1 MKTLRYIFLL
11 ILGSWL
17 LIPSISAKKPT
28 SRVDQSLSIYNDVM
42 RQLDIN
48 YADTLNYE
56 KLTETSINQMLRQL
70 DPYTTYLPE
79 EKTNDLRFMTTG
91 KYGGIGALIMQR
103 NDTTKAG
110 KKITNVYISNPYEG
124 KPAQKADVRAGD
136 KILEVDGKSATGKTT
151 AEVSQMLRGTPGSEI
166 TITLQRYGE
175 EKPITR
181 TFAREEIKMNPVDY
195 ACLIDEG
202 LLDTGQW
209 TLDSIESSLNV
220 TSPTAQ
226 RSSIQQRSGLMSSK
240 IAYISFA
247 DFTEGSARIFSD
259 TLDAMVAR
267 GAESL
272 IIDLRGNGGGIIDEA
287 VKLLANFVP
296 KGTEVV
302 STKGRRD
309 GTDYTY
315 RTPFTPKYLDM
326 PIVVL
331 VSGQSASAAEIVAGA
346 LQDLD
351 RATIIGTRTFGKG
364 LVQNIRPITGG
375 GHLKV
380 TTAKYYI
387 PSGRCIQAIKYNH
400 DGSAERVAD
409 SLTHEFKTKQGR
421 TVRDGGGIEPDIVL
435 SDSSKVNI
443 CYPLYV
449 QNMFFDYA
457 TRYRTKHVTLPSPET
472 FVVSDSLIT
481 DFITFLQEQNFTY
494 KTETSKYFAD
504 VLRMAHNEALDSTTI
519 QALEDLQSHLNPSV
533 ETAIWNNK
541 IDIQEYLGQEIVGR
555 YYFQKGQT
563 AYILRTDKTL
573 QRAIEE
579 LQNQSL

>member
-1 MKTLRYIFLL
+1 MKTVRYIFLL
-11 ILGSWL
+11 ILGCWL
-17 LIPSISAKKPT
+17 LTPAVSAKRPT

-42 RQLDIN
+42 RQLDMN

-70 DPYTTYLPE
+70 DPYTVYIPE
-79 EKTNDLRFMTTG
+79 DKTNDLRFMTTG
-91 KYGGIGALIMQR
+91 KYGGIGAVIMQR
-103 NDTTKAG
+103 SESPLQLPPRGGETPSESKTKKESS
-110 KKITNVYISNPYEG
+110 KKELAVYISNPYEG

-136 KILEVDGKSATGKTT
+136 KILEVDGKSAEGKTT
-151 AEVSQMLRGTPGSEI
+151 SEVSQMLRGTPGSTI
-166 TITLQRYGE
+166 TIKLQRYGE

-181 TFAREEIKMNPVDY
+181 TFTREEIKMNPVDY
-195 ACLIDEG
+195 AVLISQESG
-202 LLDTGQW
+202 SKSQ
-209 TLDSIESSLNV
+209 DSMALANH
-220 TSPTAQ
+220 
-226 RSSIQQRSGLMSSK
+226 K

-247 DFTEGSARIFSD
+247 DFTEGSARIFAD
-259 TLDAMVAR
+259 TLDAMVGR

-287 VKLLANFVP
+287 VKILANFVP

-309 GTDYTY
+309 GTGYTY
-315 RTPFTPKYLDM
+315 RTPFAPKYPDM

-331 VSGQSASAAEIVAGA
+331 VNNQSASAAEIVAGA
-346 LQDLD
+346 FQDLD
-351 RATIIGTRTFGKG
+351 RATIMGTRTFGKG
-364 LVQNIRPITGG
+364 LVQNIRPIAHG

-387 PSGRCIQAIKYNH
+387 PSGRCIQAIQYNH

-409 SLTHEFKTKQGR
+409 SLTHAFKTKNGR
-421 TVRDGGGIEPDIVL
+421 TVRDGGGIEPDIVVE
-435 SDSSKVNI
+435 DSSKVNI
-443 CYPLYV
+443 CYSLYV

-457 TRYRTKHVTLPSPET
+457 TRYRTEHATLPAPTE
-472 FVVSDSLIT
+472 FVVSDTLIT
-481 DFITFLQEQNFTY
+481 DFIAFLAEKEFTY

-504 VLRMAHNEALDSTTI
+504 VLRMAHNEAIDSTTL
-519 QALEDLQSHLNPSV
+519 QALEALQTQLNPSL

-541 IDIQEYLGQEIVGR
+541 ADIQEYLGQEIVGR

-563 AYILRTDKTL
+563 AYVLRSDETL

-579 LQNQSL
+579 LQK

>member
-1 MKTLRYIFLL
+1 MKALRHIFLL
-11 ILGSWL
+11 ILGVWFLS
-17 LIPSISAKKPT
+17 PVDAKQPT
-28 SRVDQSLSIYNDVM
+28 SRVDESLSIYNDVL

-70 DPYTTYLPE
+70 DPYTVYIPE
-79 EKTNDLRFMTTG
+79 DKTNDLRFMTTG
-91 KYGGIGALIMQR
+91 KYGGIGAIIMQR
-103 NDTTKAG
+103 NDTSQLKAKG
-110 KKITNVYISNPYEG
+110 SQLSVYISNPYEG

-136 KILEVDGKSATGKTT
+136 KILEVDGKSALGKTT

-166 TITLQRYGE
+166 TIRLQRYGE

-181 TFAREEIKMNPVDY
+181 TFIREEIKMNPVDY
-195 ACLIDEG
+195 ACLLRKELIDEG
-202 LLDTGQW
+202 QRTK
-209 TLDSIESSLNV
+209 DSSELADKV
-220 TSPTAQ
+220 
-226 RSSIQQRSGLMSSK
+226 
-240 IAYISFA
+240 AYISFS

-259 TLDAMVAR
+259 TLDALVAR

-287 VKLLANFVP
+287 VKILSNFLP

-302 STKGRRD
+302 STKGRRE
-309 GTDYTY
+309 GTDRTY
-315 RTPFTPKYLDM
+315 RTPFAPKYPDM

-331 VSGQSASAAEIVAGA
+331 VNNQSASAAEILSGA

-351 RATIIGTRTFGKG
+351 RAIIIGTRTFGKG
-364 LVQNIRPITGG
+364 LVQNIRAIRGG

-409 SLTHEFKTKQGR
+409 SLTHEFKTKEGR
-421 TVRDGGGIEPDIVL
+421 IVRDGGGIEPDIL
-435 SDSSKVNI
+435 LEDSSKVNI
-443 CYPLYV
+443 CYSLYI

-457 TRYRTKHVTLPSPET
+457 TRYRAQHPNIAPIDAYT
-472 FVVSDSLIT
+472 VSDSTLN
-481 DFITFLQEQNFTY
+481 DFIAFLHEKNFTY

-504 VLRMAHNEALDSTTI
+504 VLKMAHNEELDSTI
-519 QALEDLQSHLNPSV
+519 INQLEDIKVHLNPSF
-533 ETAIWNNK
+533 ETAIWQQK
-541 IDIQEYLGQEIVGR
+541 DDVKQMLGSEIISR
-555 YYFQKGQT
+555 YYFQKGVL
-563 AYILRTDKTL
+563 AFELRADKIL
-573 QRAIEE
+573 QRALQE
-579 LQNQSL
+579 LATNQ

>member
-1 MKTLRYIFLL
+1 MRHNILRNISPCGRSWRGLL
-11 ILGSWL
+11 LVLLGFWL

-70 DPYTTYLPE
+70 DPYTVYIPE
-79 EKTNDLRFMTTG
+79 DKTNDLRFMTTG
-91 KYGGIGALIMQR
+91 KYGGIGAVIMQQ
-103 NDTTKAG
+103 NDTTQGG

-136 KILEVDGKSATGKTT
+136 KILEVDGKSAEGKTT
-151 AEVSQMLRGTPGSEI
+151 AEVSQMLRGTPGSTI
-166 TITLQRYGE
+166 TIKLERYGE
-175 EKPITR
+175 TKPITR
-181 TFAREEIKMNPVDY
+181 TFTREEIKMNPVDY
-195 ACLIDEG
+195 AV
-202 LLDTGQW
+202 LLSQ
-209 TLDSIESSLNV
+209 ESGTKIQDLNALADKKV
-220 TSPTAQ
+220 
-226 RSSIQQRSGLMSSK
+226 
-240 IAYISFA
+240 AYISFS
-247 DFTEGSARIFSD
+247 DFTEGSARVFSD
-259 TLDAMVAR
+259 TLDAMVGR

-302 STKGRRD
+302 STKGRRT

-315 RTPFTPKYLDM
+315 RTPFTPKYPDM
-326 PIVVL
+326 PIIVL
-331 VSGQSASAAEIVAGA
+331 VNNQSASAAEIVAGA
-346 LQDLD
+346 FQDLD
-351 RATIIGTRTFGKG
+351 RATIMGTRTFGKG
-364 LVQNIRPITGG
+364 LVQNIRPIAQG

-387 PSGRCIQAIKYNH
+387 PSGRCIQAIEYKH

-409 SLTHEFKTKQGR
+409 SLTHEFKTREGR
-421 TVRDGGGIEPDIVL
+421 IVRDGGGIEPDIVVT
-435 SDSSKVNI
+435 DSSKVNI
-443 CYPLYV
+443 CYSLYV

-457 TRYRTKHVTLPSPET
+457 TRYRTQHPTLPSPEIFT
-472 FVVSDSLIT
+472 VSDSLIAN
-481 DFITFLQEQNFTY
+481 FITFLQEKNFTY

-504 VLRMAHNEALDSTTI
+504 VLRMAHNEALDSTTLK
-519 QALEDLQSHLNPSV
+519 ALEDLQTHLNPSV

-541 IDIQEYLGQEIVGR
+541 ADIQEYLGQELVGR

-563 AYILRTDKTL
+563 TYTLRDDETL
-573 QRAIEE
+573 KRAIEE
-579 LQNQSL
+579 LQK

>member
-1 MKTLRYIFLL
+1 MKTKPHTLRKLSPLWGSWRGLFVLLLASCFLL
-11 ILGSWL
+11 
-17 LIPSISAKKPT
+17 PSANAKQPT
-28 SRVDQSLSIYNDVM
+28 SRVDESLSIYNDVL

-70 DPYTTYLPE
+70 DPYTVYIPE
-79 EKTNDLRFMTTG
+79 DKTNDLRFMTTG
-91 KYGGIGALIMQR
+91 KYGGIGAIIMQR
-103 NDTTKAG
+103 TDTMQVSPQGGTEG
-110 KKITNVYISNPYEG
+110 GLGVYISNPYEG

-136 KILEVDGKSATGKTT
+136 KILEVDGKSALGKTT

-166 TITLQRYGE
+166 TIRLQRYGE

-181 TFAREEIKMNPVDY
+181 TFTREEIKMNPVDY
-195 ACLIDEG
+195 ATLISTQEG
-202 LLDTGQW
+202 TKG
-209 TLDSIESSLNV
+209 SC
-220 TSPTAQ
+220 
-226 RSSIQQRSGLMSSK
+226 
-240 IAYISFA
+240 AYISFA

-259 TLDAMVAR
+259 TLDALVAR
-267 GAESL
+267 GAEAL

-287 VKLLANFVP
+287 VKILSNFLP

-302 STKGRRD
+302 STKGRRE
-309 GTDYTY
+309 GTDRTY
-315 RTPFTPKYLDM
+315 RTPFAPKYPDM

-331 VSGQSASAAEIVAGA
+331 VNNQSASAAEILSGA

-364 LVQNIRPITGG
+364 LVQNIRAIRGG

-409 SLTHEFKTKQGR
+409 SLTHEFKTKEGR
-421 TVRDGGGIEPDIVL
+421 IVRDGGGIEPDIL
-435 SDSSKVNI
+435 IEDSSKVNI
-443 CYPLYV
+443 CYSLYI

-457 TRYRTKHVTLPSPET
+457 TRYRAQHPNIAPADTYI
-472 FVVSDSLIT
+472 VSDSTLN
-481 DFITFLQEQNFTY
+481 DFVAFLHEKKFTY

-504 VLRMAHNEALDSTTI
+504 VLKMAHNEELDSTI
-519 QALEDLQSHLNPSV
+519 INQLEEIKLQLNPSF
-533 ETAIWNNK
+533 ETAIWQQK
-541 IDIQEYLGQEIVGR
+541 DDVKQMLGSEIISR
-555 YYFQKGQT
+555 YYFQKGVL
-563 AYILRTDKTL
+563 AFELRKDKML
-573 QRAIEE
+573 QRALEQ
-579 LQNQSL
+579 LTTNQ

>member
-1 MKTLRYIFLL
+1 MKVLRYIFLL
-11 ILGSWL
+11 ILGSCI
-17 LIPSISAKKPT
+17 LIPATAKQPT

-70 DPYTTYLPE
+70 DPYTVYIPE
-79 EKTNDLRFMTTG
+79 DKTNDLRFMTTG
-91 KYGGIGALIMQR
+91 KYGGIGAVIMQQT
-103 NDTTKAG
+103 DTTKAG

-136 KILEVDGKSATGKTT
+136 KILEVDGKSAEGKTT
-151 AEVSQMLRGTPGSEI
+151 SEVSQMLRGTPGSAI
-166 TITLQRYGE
+166 TIKLQRYGE
-175 EKPITR
+175 AKPITR
-181 TFAREEIKMNPVDY
+181 TFTREEIKMNPVDY
-195 ACLIDEG
+195 AYLIDK
-202 LLDTGQW
+202 GQK
-209 TLDSIESSLNV
+209 TKDKG
-220 TSPTAQ
+220 Q
-226 RSSIQQRSGLMSSK
+226 K
-240 IAYISFA
+240 IAYISFS

-259 TLDAMVAR
+259 TLDAMVGR

-302 STKGRRD
+302 STKGRRT

-315 RTPFTPKYLDM
+315 RTPFTAQYPDM

-331 VSGQSASAAEIVAGA
+331 VNNQSASAAEIVAGA
-346 LQDLD
+346 FQDLD
-351 RATIIGTRTFGKG
+351 RATIMGTRTFGKG
-364 LVQNIRPITGG
+364 LVQNIRPIAQG

-387 PSGRCIQAIKYNH
+387 PSGRCIQAIEYKH

-409 SLTHEFKTKQGR
+409 SLTHEFKTTKGR
-421 TVRDGGGIEPDIVL
+421 IVRDGGGIEPDIVVA
-435 SDSSKVNI
+435 DSSKVNI
-443 CYPLYV
+443 CYSLYV

-457 TRYRTKHVTLPSPET
+457 TRYRTQHPTLPSPEIFT
-472 FVVSDSLIT
+472 VSDSLIA
-481 DFITFLQEQNFTY
+481 DFITFLQEKNFTY

-504 VLRMAHNEALDSTTI
+504 VLRMAHNEAIDSTTL
-519 QALEDLQSHLNPSV
+519 QTLEALKTQLNPSV

-541 IDIQEYLGQEIVGR
+541 ADVQEYLGQEIVGR

-563 AYILRTDKTL
+563 AYVLRSDETL
-573 QRAIEE
+573 ERAIEE
-579 LQNQSL
+579 LEK

>member
-1 MKTLRYIFLL
+1 MI
-11 ILGSWL
+11 IGSCS
-17 LIPSISAKKPT
+17 LIPANAKQPT

-70 DPYTTYLPE
+70 DPYTVYIPE
-79 EKTNDLRFMTTG
+79 DKTNDLRFMTTG
-91 KYGGIGALIMQR
+91 KYGGIGAVIMQK
-103 NDTTKAG
+103 NDTTKG
-110 KKITNVYISNPYEG
+110 SKNITNVYISNPYED

-136 KILEVDGKSATGKTT
+136 KILTVDGKSTIGKTT
-151 AEVSQMLRGTPGSEI
+151 SEVSQMLRGTPGSEI

-175 EKPITR
+175 KKPITR

-195 ACLIDEG
+195 AFIIDTG
-202 LLDTGQW
+202 WLDTGHW
-209 TLDSIESSLNV
+209 TSNAFVDNASNSDEGAV
-220 TSPTAQ
+220 QSPVATEE
-226 RSSIQQRSGLMSSK
+226 RSKVRT
-240 IAYISFA
+240 AYISFV
-247 DFTEGSARIFSD
+247 DCTEGSARIFAD

-272 IIDLRGNGGGIIDEA
+272 IIDLRANGGGIIDEA

-302 STKGRRD
+302 STKGRRA
-309 GTDYTY
+309 GTDHTY
-315 RTPFTPKYLDM
+315 RTPFAPKYPDM

-346 LQDLD
+346 FQDLD

-364 LVQNIRPITGG
+364 LVQNIRPIAQG

-387 PSGRCIQAIKYNH
+387 PSGRCIQAIQYNH

-421 TVRDGGGIEPDIVL
+421 IVRDGGGIEPDIVL

-443 CYPLYV
+443 CYSLYV

-457 TRYRTKHVTLPSPET
+457 TRYRAEHATLPAPET

-481 DFITFLQEQNFTY
+481 DFIAFLHEKNFTY

-519 QALEDLQSHLNPSV
+519 QALEALKTHLNPSV

-541 IDIQEYLGQEIVGR
+541 ADVQAYLGQEIVGR
-555 YYFQKGQT
+555 YYYQKGQT
-563 AYILRTDKTL
+563 AYVLRTDETL
-573 QRAIEE
+573 KRAIEE
-579 LQNQSL
+579 LQKSSL

>member
-1 MKTLRYIFLL
+1 MKALRYIFILL
-11 ILGSWL
+11 IGCWL
-17 LIPSISAKKPT
+17 LTPVHAKRPT
-28 SRVDQSLSIYNDVM
+28 SRVDESLSIYNDVL

-70 DPYTTYLPE
+70 DPYTVYIPE
-79 EKTNDLRFMTTG
+79 DKTNDLRFMTTG

-110 KKITNVYISNPYEG
+110 KKITNVYVSNPYEG
-124 KPAQKADVRAGD
+124 KPAQRADVRAGD
-136 KILEVDGKSATGKTT
+136 KILEVDGKSTIGKTT
-151 AEVSQMLRGTPGSEI
+151 SEVSQMLRGTPGSSI
-166 TITLQRYGE
+166 TIKLQRYGE

-181 TFAREEIKMNPVDY
+181 TFTREEIKMNPVDY
-195 ACLIDEG
+195 ATLI
-202 LLDTGQW
+202 
-209 TLDSIESSLNV
+209 
-220 TSPTAQ
+220 SPQGGTK
-226 RSSIQQRSGLMSSK
+226 GGC
-240 IAYISFA
+240 AYISFA
-247 DFTEGSARIFSD
+247 DFTEGSARIFTDS
-259 TLDAMVAR
+259 LDALVAR

-287 VKLLANFVP
+287 VKLLANFLP

-315 RTPFTPKYLDM
+315 RTPFTPKYPDM

-331 VSGQSASAAEIVAGA
+331 VNNQSASAAEIVAGA

-364 LVQNIRPITGG
+364 LVQNIRPIARG
-375 GHLKV
+375 GHLKI

-387 PSGRCIQAIKYNH
+387 PSGRCIQAVKYNH

-409 SLTHEFKTKQGR
+409 SLTHAFKTKEGR
-421 TVRDGGGIEPDIVL
+421 TVRDGGGIEPDIVVK
-435 SDSSKVNI
+435 DSSKVNI

-449 QNMFFDYA
+449 QNLFFDYA
-457 TRYRTKHVTLPSPET
+457 TRYRAGHPTIASAET
-472 FVVSDSLIT
+472 FCVNDSVLT
-481 DFITFLQEQNFTY
+481 DFIAFLKEKNFTY

-504 VLRMAHNEALDSTTI
+504 VLKMAHNEELDSTI
-519 QALEDLQSHLNPSV
+519 LNQLEALKTQLNPSF
-533 ETAIWNNK
+533 ETAIWQHQDDVK
-541 IDIQEYLGQEIVGR
+541 QMLGQEIVSR
-555 YYFQKGQT
+555 YYFQKGII
-563 AYILRTDKTL
+563 AFELRDDETL
-573 QRAIEE
+573 KRALEE
-579 LQNQSL
+579 LQ

>member
-1 MKTLRYIFLL
+1 MKAIRYIFLL

-17 LIPSISAKKPT
+17 LTPAVSAKRPT

-42 RQLDIN
+42 RQLDMN

-70 DPYTTYLPE
+70 DPYTVYIPE
-79 EKTNDLRFMTTG
+79 DKTNDLRFMTTG
-91 KYGGIGALIMQR
+91 KYGGIGAVIMQR
-103 NDTTKAG
+103 PRMRGSEKSKEEKFD
-110 KKITNVYISNPYEG
+110 VYVSNPYEG

-136 KILEVDGKSATGKTT
+136 KILEVDGKSAEGKTT
-151 AEVSQMLRGTPGSEI
+151 SEVSQMLRGTPGSTI
-166 TITLQRYGE
+166 TIKLQRYGE

-181 TFAREEIKMNPVDY
+181 TFTREEIKMNPVDY
-195 ACLIDEG
+195 ACLLRKGLMDEG
-202 LLDTGQW
+202 QKTKD
-209 TLDSIESSLNV
+209 LNALADK
-220 TSPTAQ
+220 T
-226 RSSIQQRSGLMSSK
+226 

-247 DFTEGSARIFSD
+247 DFTEGSARIFAD
-259 TLDAMVAR
+259 TLDAMVGR

-272 IIDLRGNGGGIIDEA
+272 ILDLRGNGGGIIDEA
-287 VKLLANFVP
+287 VKILANFVP

-309 GTDYTY
+309 GTGYTY
-315 RTPFTPKYLDM
+315 RTPFAPKYPDM

-331 VSGQSASAAEIVAGA
+331 VNNQSASAAEIVAGA
-346 LQDLD
+346 FQDLD
-351 RATIIGTRTFGKG
+351 RATIMGTRTFGKG
-364 LVQNIRPITGG
+364 LVQNIRPIAHG

-387 PSGRCIQAIKYNH
+387 PSGRCIQAIQYNH

-409 SLTHEFKTKQGR
+409 SLTHEFKTKNGR
-421 TVRDGGGIEPDIVL
+421 TVRDGGGIEPDIVVE
-435 SDSSKVNI
+435 DSSKVNI
-443 CYPLYV
+443 CYSLYV

-457 TRYRTKHVTLPSPET
+457 TRYRTEHATLPAPTE
-472 FVVSDSLIT
+472 FVVSDTLIT
-481 DFITFLQEQNFTY
+481 HFIAFLTEKEFTY

-504 VLRMAHNEALDSTTI
+504 MLRMAHNEAIDSTTL
-519 QALEDLQSHLNPSV
+519 QALEALQTQINPSL

-541 IDIQEYLGQEIVGR
+541 ADIQEYLGQEIVGR

-563 AYILRTDKTL
+563 AYVLRSDETL

-579 LQNQSL
+579 LQK